1 MEQKASRTLL
11 PAFGRIRLA
20 TLLINGGTEKFPI

>member
-11 PAFGRIRLA
+11 PVLEESGW
-20 TLLINGGTEKFPI
+20 TTWLINGGTEKFPI